1 MIRRRPAGRLP
12 PTLDPRRV
20 HTFIALMEIRNFDLP
35 GLALLRPRQFA
46 DSRGSFTETY
56 NEKAFHAAG
65 ITARFVQ
72 DNQSF
77 SAKRGTIRGL
87 HFQLPPAAQAK
98 LVRVLRGSVYDVAV
112 DLRAGSPAY
121 GRWVGETLTA
131 DGGEQLFVPRGFAH
145 AFCTLEA
152 STVVAYKVDDFYA
165 PASDSGLIW
174 NDPTL
179 AIEWPVAADEVVL
192 SDKDLRL
199 GRFADFASPFK
210 YEGN

>member
-1 MIRRRPAGRLP
+1 M
-12 PTLDPRRV
+12 D
-20 HTFIALMEIRNFDLP
+20 IRNLDLP
-35 GLALLRPRQFA
+35 GVVSLRPRQFL
-46 DSRGSFTETY
+46 DTRGSFAETY
-56 NEKAFHAAG
+56 NERAFHAAG
-65 ITARFVQ
+65 ITAKFVQ
-72 DNQSF
+72 DNQSV

-152 STVVAYKVDDFYA
+152 DTVVAYKVDDFYA

-179 AIEWPVAADEVVL
+179 AIAWPVAPGEVVL
-192 SDKDLRL
+192 SDKDLGL
-199 GRFADFASPFK
+199 GRFADFVSPFK

>member
-1 MIRRRPAGRLP
+1 MDIK
-12 PTLDPRRV
+12 
-20 HTFIALMEIRNFDLP
+20 ALDLP
-35 GLALLRPRQFA
+35 GVVLLKPRRFA
-46 DSRGSFTETY
+46 DARGYFTETY
-56 NEKAFHAAG
+56 NEKAFVAAG

-72 DNQSF
+72 DNQSY

-98 LVRVLRGSVYDVAV
+98 LVRVLQGSVYDVAV
-112 DLRAGSPAY
+112 DLRAGSPTY
-121 GRWVGETLTA
+121 GHWDGETLTA

-145 AFCTLEA
+145 AFCTLEPD
-152 STVVAYKVDDFYA
+152 TVVAYKVDDFYA

-179 AIEWPVAADEVVL
+179 AVDWPVGPDEAVL

-199 GRFADFASPFK
+199 GRFKDFVSPFK
-210 YEGN
+210 YEGT